1 MLENA
6 NDIALLLWKHLN
18 RELSSEEQL
27 ALDNWSGKS
36 AANETLL
43 RELDDS
49 PGLQAELKE
58 FDQMMEWFGR
68 SLDVKFEKALPVKVI
83 EISQG
88 QPPKRPFFGWV
99 AAASIFV
106 VTSIAAYLLFFN
118 NRKTSPETL
127 PVVKTED
134 VQPGGFKAKLLLAS
148 GAIINLEAAKT
159 GELTKEGNTSIFNKD
174 GQLVYTSNGQLSNSE
189 TLHNT
194 LSTGRGETYPIVL
207 SDGSKVHLNNETELR
222 FPVRFSGSTRVV
234 ELKGGQAFFEVA
246 HNPSKPFKVILNGGT
261 EVEVL
266 GTQFAVQNFPG
277 SQMETSLLSGKVK
290 VRSPNSGEKVLI
302 PGQQAKIED
311 NGNISIVND
320 ADVEGSIAWVRGYFH
335 FEEANMEAVLQQLAR
350 WYDVEVT
357 IHGQISN
364 EKIKGEIQRNLPLSE
379 VLSYLEPIGNV
390 KLKMEGKKIIV
401 NP

>member
-18 RELSSEEQL
+18 RELSSEEQML
-27 ALDNWSGKS
+27 LDNWSRRS
-36 AANETLL
+36 AANEILL

-49 PGLQAELKE
+49 PGLQVELKE

-68 SLDVKFEKALPVKVI
+68 SMDVKFEKTLPVKVV
-83 EISQG
+83 EISQV
-88 QPPKRPFFGWV
+88 QSKKRPFWGWM
-99 AAASIFV
+99 AAASIFLV
-106 VTSIAAYLLFFN
+106 ASVAAYLLFFN
-118 NRKTSPETL
+118 NGKVSPETL
-127 PVVKTED
+127 PVVQTED
-134 VQPGGFKAKLLLAS
+134 VQPGVFKAKLLLAS

-174 GQLVYTSNGQLSNSE
+174 GQLVYTSNGQVSNTE
-189 TLHNT
+189 TLHNI
-194 LSTGRGETYPIVL
+194 LSTGRGETYPITL

-222 FPVRFSGSTRVV
+222 FPVRFSGSARVV

-246 HNPSKPFKVILNGGT
+246 HNPGKPFKVILNGA

-277 SQMETSLLSGKVK
+277 SQIETSLLTGKVK
-290 VRSPNSGEKVLI
+290 VRAAKSSEKVLM
-302 PGQQAKIED
+302 PGQQAYVD
-311 NGNISIVND
+311 NNGNISIVNN

-335 FEEANMEAVLQQLAR
+335 FEEANMASVLQQLAR

-357 IHGQISN
+357 FHGQISN
-364 EKIKGEIQRNLPLSE
+364 EKIQGDIQRNLPLSK
-379 VLSYLEPIGNV
+379 VLTYLEPIGNV

>member
-1 MLENA
+1 MLDNA

-18 RELSSEEQL
+18 RELSSEEQI
-27 ALDNWSGKS
+27 ALDNWSGRS

-68 SLDVKFEKALPVKVI
+68 SMDVKFEKTLPVKVI

-88 QPPKRPFFGWV
+88 QFPKRPFFGWV
-99 AAASIFV
+99 AAASIFLV
-106 VTSIAAYLLFFN
+106 ASVSAYLLFFN
-118 NRKTSPETL
+118 NRKISSETL

-134 VQPGGFKAKLLLAS
+134 VQPGGFKATLRLAN
-148 GAIINLEAAKT
+148 GAIVNLEAAKN

-174 GQLVYTSNGQLSNSE
+174 GQLVYTSNGQISNTE
-189 TLHNT
+189 TLHNI
-194 LSTGRGETYPIVL
+194 LSTGRGETYPITL
-207 SDGSKVHLNNETELR
+207 SDGSKVYLNNETELR
-222 FPVRFSGSTRVV
+222 FPVRFSGSNRIV

-246 HNPSKPFKVILNGGT
+246 HNPGKPFKVILNGA

-277 SQMETSLLSGKVK
+277 SQIETSLLTGKVK
-290 VRSPNSGEKVLI
+290 VRAAKSGEKVLI
-302 PGQQAKIED
+302 PGQQANVDDK
-311 NGNISIVND
+311 GNISIVNN

-335 FEEANMEAVLQQLAR
+335 FEEANMESVLQQLAR

-357 IHGQISN
+357 FHGQISN
-364 EKIKGEIQRNLPLSE
+364 EKIKGDIQRSLPLSK

-390 KLKMEGKKIIV
+390 KLKLEGKRIIV